1 MKNINTF
8 EEFLTES
15 SEGGWN
21 YGTMPNG
28 GIEIA
33 TLRFREATDIAKKL
47 TAAGFD
53 AEALQ
58 SRGMYYDGFLHINP
72 PNTHDEIVAMA
83 KIIEDHLE
91 SPLINRDGKRPA
103 KTGKI

>member
-1 MKNINTF
+1 MKHITDF
-8 EEFLTES
+8 EKFLNES
-15 SEGGWN
+15 SESGWH

-33 TLRFREATDIAKKL
+33 TLRFREATDIVKKL
-47 TAAGFD
+47 TDAGFD
-53 AEALQ
+53 AQALQ
-58 SRGMYYDGFLHINP
+58 SRGMYYDGFIHINP

-91 SPLINRDGKRPA
+91 SPLINQDGKRPA
-103 KTGKI
+103 QTGKI